1 MTVVIKRR
9 KAPPLPRAT
18 VYVREVCID
27 DMPEE
32 ASLEYEPFNILQQKI
47 EALMELTGGTER
59 ECERMVLG
67 ML

>member
-1 MTVVIKRR
+1 MTAIKRQSV
-9 KAPPLPRAT
+9 PRT
-18 VYVREVCID
+18 RYIVEVSVN

-32 ASLEYEPFNILQQKI
+32 ASLEYEPFNILQAKI